1 MAALA
6 IGMSGLGTRYATA
19 LFELAEESKA
29 LDAVAEDLQR
39 LKALLAESADLQRL
53 VRSPVISRGEQRDA
67 ILAVLEKLK
76 VSELTQK
83 FVALVAANRRL
94 FAIGAM
100 IDAFLAE
107 LARRRGEMTATVR
120 TAHAL
125 TAEQTEAL
133 TDRLRKTYGQRVAVD
148 LTVDPS
154 LLGGMIV
161 RVGSR
166 MVDSSLKTKLDRMQ
180 LAMKGIV

>member
-6 IGMSGLGTRYATA
+6 IGMSGLGARYATA

-29 LDAVAEDLQR
+29 LDAVAGDLQR
-39 LKALLAESADLQRL
+39 IKALLNESADMRRL
-53 VRSPVISRGEQRDA
+53 VRSPVISREDQGNA
-67 ILAVLEKLK
+67 ILAVLDKLG
-76 VSELTQK
+76 VSPLARK
-83 FVALVAANRRL
+83 FIGLVAANRRL
-94 FAIGAM
+94 FAIDVM
-100 IDAFLAE
+100 IDAFLSE
-107 LARRRGEMTATVR
+107 LARRRGEMTASVR
-120 TAHAL
+120 SAHAL
-125 TAEQTEAL
+125 TPAQTNAL
-133 TDRLRKTYGQRVAVD
+133 TDHLRKTFGQRVTVD
-148 LTVDPS
+148 VSVDPS